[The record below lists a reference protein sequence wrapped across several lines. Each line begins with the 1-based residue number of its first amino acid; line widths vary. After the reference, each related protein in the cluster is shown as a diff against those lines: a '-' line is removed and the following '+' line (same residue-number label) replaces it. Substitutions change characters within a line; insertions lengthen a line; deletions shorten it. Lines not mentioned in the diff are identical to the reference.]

1 MDVPKVLNS
10 RSTDVRAGFGK
21 ILEEGD
27 VLGRGFT
34 ESELSPMQSSYDL
47 HRETNED
54 EDCCILRL
62 LPGPGDPSHDFS
74 STSSKDHTTTLRQNL
89 TKRKFKVTPRTERMA
104 CVLTPDDADEEL
116 DFPIQGGQQ
125 ISEPCVQGT
134 YTRKIHLN
142 HQKRKTPTLQQVRY
156 KFHPTEIQ

>member
-54 EDCCILRL
+54 EDCCVLRL

-74 STSSKDHTTTLRQNL
+74 SSSSSNDHMRQNL

-104 CVLTPDDADEEL
+104 CVLTLDDEEL
-116 DFPIQGGQQ
+116 EFPIQGGQQ

-134 YTRKIHLN
+134 
-142 HQKRKTPTLQQVRY
+142 
-156 KFHPTEIQ
+156 